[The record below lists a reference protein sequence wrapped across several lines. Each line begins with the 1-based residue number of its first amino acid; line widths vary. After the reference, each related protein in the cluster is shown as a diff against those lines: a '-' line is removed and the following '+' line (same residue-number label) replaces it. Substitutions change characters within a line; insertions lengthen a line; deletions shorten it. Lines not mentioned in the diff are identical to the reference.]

1 MLKPPLRLLLAL
13 SLLVGCAA
21 TSPRVVS
28 QVAQV
33 DSPRIPVRGAPSL
46 GRPDALVTVVVFS
59 DLKAPASAH
68 ADATLSRLRLAY
80 GDDLR
85 VVWRNDP
92 GDDDVAFTLAEAAVE
107 AHAQGGDSA
116 FWTFHDMLIERAW
129 DGGAEREELDQIAAE
144 AGLDARRMRAALDE
158 HVHEAAVRADM
169 ELARRIGVRSGPALV
184 INGSEI
190 DGEASTREVR
200 ALVDRVRAHA
210 QALAPRERVYALMVD
225 APVRPQVEAQQVAR
239 GPAGCARGDNAAAAD
254 GDAAEGSDAE
264 RIPVGRSPSL
274 GCPDALVTMVVFSDF
289 QCPFCSRVT
298 DTLRALRS
306 RYGADLRIVWKNN
319 PLPFHNNAPLAAEA
333 AMEVYA
339 QRGAAG
345 FWRFHD
351 VLFANQQH
359 LERADLERYAR
370 RAGVDMRR
378 FSDALDEHTH
388 AAEIEADKSLA
399 MEIGAAGTPNF
410 FINGTQLV
418 GAQPVERFTT
428 LIDAVLT
435 RARTITPRSG
445 VYAQMVA
452 DPVPGDEPTP
462 SRAQPDDENRVY
474 TVRANPRAPTFGPAN
489 ARVVI
494 EHFSDFQCPFCAR
507 VGPTIDQIRTR
518 YRDRVRLVWRD
529 YPLPFHNN
537 AMLAAEA
544 AREVFA
550 QRGNAAF
557 WRFNDAL
564 FANQQHLER
573 ADLERYART
582 VGVDLA
588 RFRRALDAHTH
599 QPGIRDDMA
608 AADATGAQ
616 IGTPAF
622 FINGRFVAGALPF
635 EEFQRRI
642 DAALA
647 APAAP

>member
-1 MLKPPLRLLLAL
+1 MLKTPLRLLFALAL
-13 SLLVGCAA
+13 LVACAA
-21 TSPRVVS
+21 TQPRAAS
-28 QVAQV
+28 TVAQV

-46 GRPDALVTVVVFS
+46 GRADALVTVVVFS
-59 DLKAPASAH
+59 DLKEPASAH
-68 ADATLSRLRLAY
+68 ADATLTRLRLAY

-85 VVWRNDP
+85 VVWRNNP
-92 GDDDVAFTLAEAAVE
+92 GDDDAAFTLAEAAVE
-107 AHAQGGDSA
+107 AYAQGGDSA
-116 FWTFHDMLIERAW
+116 FWAFHDLLIERAW
-129 DGGAEREELDQIAAE
+129 EGGAEREELDHLATE
-144 AGLDARRMRAALDE
+144 AGLDARRLRAAIDE
-158 HVHEAAVRADM
+158 RVHEAAVRADM
-169 ELARRIGVRSGPALV
+169 ELARGLGAGSGPEFF
-184 INGSEI
+184 INGSEV
-190 DGEASTREVR
+190 DGEASSREVR
-200 ALVDRVRAHA
+200 SLVDRVRAHA
-210 QALAPRERVYALMVD
+210 LALSPRERAYALMVD
-225 APVRPQVEAQQVAR
+225 APVRTSTDSPQVAR
-239 GPAGCARGDNAAAAD
+239 ATAGCERA
-254 GDAAEGSDAE
+254 DAAEGSDAE
-264 RIPVGRSPSL
+264 RIPVGRSPVI

-289 QCPFCSRVT
+289 QCPFCARVT
-298 DTLRALRS
+298 DTLRTLRA
-306 RYGADLRIVWKNN
+306 RYGADLRVVWKNN
-319 PLPFHNNAPLAAEA
+319 PLPFHDNAPLAAEA

-351 VLFANQQH
+351 LLFANQQH

-370 RAGVDMRR
+370 RAGVDVRR
-378 FSDALDEHTH
+378 FNGALDEHAH
-388 AAEIEADKSLA
+388 AEEVEADKALA
-399 MEIGAAGTPNF
+399 TAIGAAGTPNF

-428 LIDAVLT
+428 LIDAVLA
-435 RARTITPRSG
+435 RARTITPRG
-445 VYAQMVA
+445 RVYAHMVA
-452 DPVPGDEPTP
+452 DPVPGDEPAP

-474 TVRANPRAPTFGPAN
+474 TVRASPRAPTFGPAN

-507 VGPTIDQIRTR
+507 VGPTLDQIRTR
-518 YRDRVRLVWRD
+518 YGDRVRLVWRD

-550 QRGNAAF
+550 QRGNAVF

-573 ADLERYART
+573 ADLERYARA
-582 VGVDLA
+582 VGIDLA

-642 DAALA
+642 DAALEA
-647 APAAP
+647 APPR